1 MNNLHLFELINASP
15 GLERGQLWLSIIL
28 AQWLIALVPVGMTL
42 AWIQGDCVARREL
55 LEMLLASAIAL
66 AAAQVVTHAWPQPRP
81 FALHLGTQYIG
92 HGAGP
97 GLPSDHVTVFWSL
110 ALAALSTR
118 RFAVWCFPLLATG
131 LAVGWSRVFLGV
143 HFPFDVLAALPVA
156 TLGALVARALRH
168 PAMPAVVQMLLLY
181 DRLANAS
188 RSWWTSARKA

>member
-15 GLERGQLWLSIIL
+15 GLGRGQLWLSIIL
-28 AQWLIALVPVGMTL
+28 AQWFIALVPVGMTL
-42 AWIQGDCVARREL
+42 AWIRGDHLSRREL
-55 LEMLLASAIAL
+55 LEMLLATAVAL
-66 AAAQVVTHAWPQPRP
+66 AAAQVIAHSWPQPRP

-92 HGAGP
+92 HGADP

-118 RFAVWCFPLLATG
+118 RFAVWCFPLLAAG

-168 PAMPAVVQMLLLY
+168 PAMPAVVQVLLLY
-181 DRLANAS
+181 DRLANAA
-188 RSWWTSARKA
+188 RSWWTAARKA